1 MSKHQEPEHTP
12 TPEELAAGDEPVH
25 VPKGQSRARF
35 LIILG
40 LMIFTLVIYVVPSE
54 FTQFFRASDPGET
67 SYVTWQ
73 HPTDGPQTM
82 GGRDFVGEKRKL
94 QNLLY
99 AIGAN
104 RMNDFLEDEQVGR
117 MLVLDRLAL
126 DAGIQITD
134 NELRQ
139 TIRDGGFIVLS
150 RPSAKVEAG
159 FPEFFLQ
166 VPPFGDAATFA
177 RVLDSVGT
185 TAVDFQ
191 ETLRTL
197 LRIERY
203 ESMLSLAAQ
212 PRPADI
218 ESAWKKAHQQY
229 GFELVTFDVEAA
241 AQEVASRT
249 ADEATLR
256 GWFDALDANT
266 KRTRFSADWVA
277 ERTSAELLIWNL
289 ADTAEPTKLLE
300 KFPLMEGVDT
310 EALAKDY
317 YNQFANVRFR
327 RAEENAA
334 GATAAERLYKPYEE
348 VADLARRESRIHRAL
363 VDYSADAQMRL
374 RSNLTSDQLAL
385 EAAEFGLAYV
395 RDDEP
400 RTQADWS
407 TYPGVGDAMLAERI
421 LRASRS
427 DRFIPLYVG
436 PTSIVF
442 GRTLTRVEASAPAYE
457 AVADKV
463 LVEWRKDQSF
473 ELANSKAQQLFEACV
488 GTANTPEAL
497 VIDSATF
504 AAKAQAQGA
513 TVVDAGWIDE
523 ADLTGDSVDNP
534 TERDHFL
541 RELAFSG
548 RTLLR
553 LADSTVGAPLVA
565 SDRSRIFVA
574 RKVGVRDPESI
585 AIEPREFQQLAGQA
599 SLERSRDVRD
609 QLIGLKGLEARYGLS
624 FPGRRKPETPPPTEP
639 TPKS

>member
-1 MSKHQEPEHTP
+1 MSNPQEPESTP

-25 VPKGQSRARF
+25 VPKGQSRTRF

-54 FTQFFRASDPGET
+54 FTQIFRASDPGET
-67 SYVTWQ
+67 SYVAWQ
-73 HPTDGPQTM
+73 HPTDGPQVM
-82 GGRDFVGEKRKL
+82 GGREFVGQKRKL

-99 AIGAN
+99 VIGAN

-117 MLVLDRLAL
+117 MLVLDRLAY

-134 NELRQ
+134 SELRQ

-203 ESMLSLAAQ
+203 ESFLSLAAQ

-218 ESAWKKAHQQY
+218 EAAWKKQHQQY
-229 GFELVTFDVEAA
+229 GFELVSFDVEAA
-241 AQEVASRT
+241 AEEVATRT
-249 ADEATLR
+249 AEEGKLR
-256 GWFDALDANT
+256 SWYDGLDPNN
-266 KRTRFSADWVA
+266 KRMRFTADWVA
-277 ERTSAELLIWNL
+277 ERSSAELLIWNV
-289 ADTAEPTKLLE
+289 ADTTVPTKLLE
-300 KFPLMEGVDT
+300 KFPLTDGVDA
-310 EALAKDY
+310 EQLAKDY

-348 VADLARRESRIHRAL
+348 VAEDARRESRIHRAL
-363 VDYSADAQMRL
+363 VDYSTDAQARL
-374 RSNLTSDQLAL
+374 RTGLTSDQLAL

-400 RTQADWS
+400 RTQVDWS

-421 LRASRS
+421 LRASRA
-427 DRFIPLYVG
+427 DRFVPLYVG

-442 GRTLTRVEASAPAYE
+442 GRTLVRVEASAPAYE

-463 LVEWRKDQSF
+463 LAEWRKDQSF
-473 ELANSKAQQLFEACV
+473 ELANGKAQGLFESC
-488 GTANTPEAL
+488 TAGATTPEAL

-504 AAKAQAQGA
+504 AAKAQAAGA
-513 TVVDAGWIDE
+513 TVIDAGWIDE

-534 TERDHFL
+534 TERDRFL
-541 RELAFSG
+541 RELAFTG

-553 LADSTVGAPLVA
+553 LADSTVGSPLVA
-565 SDRSRIFVA
+565 SDKSRIFIA

-585 AIEPREFQQLAGQA
+585 AIEPREYQQLAGQA
-599 SLERSRDVRD
+599 SLERVRDVRD
-609 QLIGLKGLEARYGLS
+609 QLIGLKGLEARYGLA
-624 FPGRRKPETPPPTEP
+624 FPGRPKPTETPTEP
-639 TPKS
+639 APKS

>member
-1 MSKHQEPEHTP
+1 MSTHHEPEHNP

-40 LMIFTLVIYVVPSE
+40 LMIFTLIIYVVPSE

-73 HPTDGPQTM
+73 HPTDGTQAM
-82 GGRDFVGEKRKL
+82 GGRQFMAEKRKL
-94 QNLLY
+94 QNLMY
-99 AIGAN
+99 AIGS
-104 RMNDFLEDEQVGR
+104 RGLNDFLDDEQVGR

-134 NELRQ
+134 NELRE

-177 RVLDSVGT
+177 RVLESVGT

-203 ESMLSLAAQ
+203 ESFLSLAAQ

-218 ESAWKKAHQQY
+218 EAAWKKAHQQY
-229 GFELVTFDVEAA
+229 GFELVTFDVAA
-241 AQEVASRT
+241 AAKEVEART

-256 GWFDALDANT
+256 GWYDALDPNT
-266 KRTRFSADWVA
+266 KRARFSAEWGA
-277 ERTSAELLIWNL
+277 ERTSAELLIWNA
-289 ADTAEPTKLLE
+289 ADTSEPTKLLE
-300 KFPLMEGVDT
+300 KFPLIEGVDA

-374 RSNLTSDQLAL
+374 RTGLTSDQLAL

-442 GRTLTRVEASAPAYE
+442 GRTLVRVEAAAPAYE
-457 AVADKV
+457 AVAEKV

-473 ELANSKAQQLFEACV
+473 ELANGKAKQLYESCSN
-488 GTANTPEAL
+488 GPTATEPL
-497 VIDSATF
+497 VIDAATF
-504 AAKAQAQGA
+504 AAKAQAVGA
-513 TVVDAGWIDE
+513 TVADAGWIDE
-523 ADLTGDSVDNP
+523 ADLTGDPVDAP
-534 TERDHFL
+534 TDRDRFV
-541 RELAFSG
+541 RELAFTG
-548 RTLLR
+548 RALL
-553 LADSTVGAPLVA
+553 AITDSTVGTPLVA
-565 SDRSRIFVA
+565 MDRERIFVA
-574 RKVGVRDPESI
+574 RKVGVRDPETI
-585 AIEPREFQQLAGQA
+585 TIEPREFQQLAGQA
-599 SLERSRDVRD
+599 SLERVRDVRD
-609 QLIGLKGLEARYGLS
+609 QLIGLKGLEARYGLA
-624 FPGRRKPETPPPTEP
+624 FPARPKETPVPTEP
-639 TPKS
+639 APKS